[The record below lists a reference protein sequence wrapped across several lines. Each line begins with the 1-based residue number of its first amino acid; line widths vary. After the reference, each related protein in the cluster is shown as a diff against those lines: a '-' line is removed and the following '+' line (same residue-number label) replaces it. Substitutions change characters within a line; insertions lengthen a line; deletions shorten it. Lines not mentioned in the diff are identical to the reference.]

1 MKKVFLTMVS
11 ALAVLATTAAPG
23 IDKNSGR
30 QALGSRADRV
40 TQAEMMMF
48 SECIDGFGLDAE
60 EYEMMMSQDFD
71 MMDGVSMTF
80 TMPTCAGGDVP
91 SLNGA
96 GAGGWSEQ
104 PIIRKVIHGIV
115 RGDETNGNLPVR
127 GNVRP
132 DNTPSLNGG
141 GAGGWSEPPII
152 RPRLH
157 RVGSGNGGFDQMGTT
172 RPDNT
177 PSLNGGQP
185 TGWGDQPIIRKA
197 IHVIVKGDE
206 TNGNLPVRGNVRP
219 GGGNVDQ

>member
-1 MKKVFLTMVS
+1 MVS

-60 EYEMMMSQDFD
+60 EYEMMMSQNFD

-96 GAGGWSEQ
+96 GAGGWN
-104 PIIRKVIHGIV
+104 
-115 RGDETNGNLPVR
+115 D
-127 GNVRP
+127 
-132 DNTPSLNGG
+132 
-141 GAGGWSEPPII
+141 PPII

-177 PSLNGGQP
+177 PSLNGAGAGGWQEPPIIRTRLHRVGSGNDGFDQMGTTRPDNTPSLNGAQP
-185 TGWGDQPIIRKA
+185 TGWGDTPIIRKA